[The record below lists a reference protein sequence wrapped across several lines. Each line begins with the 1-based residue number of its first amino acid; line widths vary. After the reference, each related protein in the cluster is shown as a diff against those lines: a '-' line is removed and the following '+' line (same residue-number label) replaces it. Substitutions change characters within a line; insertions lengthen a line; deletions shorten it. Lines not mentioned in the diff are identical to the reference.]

1 MRVKDQ
7 KSQENRDRIIQ
18 YLESSGWQKLDG
30 QDAWKKKN
38 WKDVIIQRSW
48 KMTFGEWDRKII
60 GRQSVWEL
68 VEKDREFDPEGFYVA
83 RLKKAYRQQLKI
95 DAAEK
100 EIAA

>member
-1 MRVKDQ
+1 MSKDQ
-7 KSQENRDRIIQ
+7 KNREGMIQ

-38 WKDVIIQRSW
+38 WKDAVVRRSW
-48 KMTFGEWDRKII
+48 NMTFGDWDRQIL
-60 GRQSVWEL
+60 GRESVWEL
-68 VEKDREFDPEGFYVA
+68 VEKEKEFDPEGFYVTS
-83 RLKKAYRQQLKI
+83 LKKAYRQQLKI